1 MIALWHKIL
10 LLLRVMRPYQWT
22 KNTVVL
28 AAIFFSMELTNPELL
43 PLAIFAFLAFC
54 CASSATYIFNDIM
67 DIEKDRNHPTKC
79 YRPLASGKLTIQHA
93 WKLSIV
99 LFCMALISGLM
110 TGPAFLIALGIYL
123 GLTFSYSVFLKRIP
137 ILDVIVLSLGFV
149 IRALAGAL
157 AINVEFTNWLV
168 ICTFFLAL
176 FLALS
181 KRRHEVV
188 LLEKGAGDHRPV
200 LEHYSLHYL
209 DQMILLVAGG
219 ALLTYTIYTCSIEVI
234 ERFDTDKLY
243 VTVPFVVFGLFR
255 YLYLNHQKQSGGDP
269 SRALI
274 NDFPLGMTVV
284 LWALTCGIIIYI
296 I

>member
-1 MIALWHKIL
+1 MLENRKKIRVM
-10 LLLRVMRPYQWT
+10 LRAMRPYQWT

-43 PLAIFAFLAFC
+43 PLALFAFISFC
-54 CASSATYIFNDIM
+54 FASSATYIFNDIM
-67 DIEKDRNHPTKC
+67 DIEKDRIHPTKC
-79 YRPLASGKLTIQHA
+79 HRPLASGNLPVTHA
-93 WKLSIV
+93 WRL
-99 LFCMALISGLM
+99 LTLLLGMALLFGLM
-110 TGPAFLIALGIYL
+110 TGPVFLVPLGVYL
-123 GLTFSYSVFLKRIP
+123 CLTLSYSVYLKRIP
-137 ILDVIVLSLGFV
+137 ILDVIVLSFGFV

-188 LLEKGAGDHRPV
+188 LLEKGAGEHRSV
-200 LEHYSLHYL
+200 LEHYSLYYL

-219 ALLTYTIYTCSIEVI
+219 ALLTYTIYTCSAEVI

-255 YLYLNHQKQSGGDP
+255 YLYLIHQKQSGGDP
-269 SRALI
+269 SKALI
-274 NDFPLGMTVV
+274 KDVPLGTTVV
-284 LWALTCGIIIYI
+284 LWALACGILIYI
-296 I
+296 L